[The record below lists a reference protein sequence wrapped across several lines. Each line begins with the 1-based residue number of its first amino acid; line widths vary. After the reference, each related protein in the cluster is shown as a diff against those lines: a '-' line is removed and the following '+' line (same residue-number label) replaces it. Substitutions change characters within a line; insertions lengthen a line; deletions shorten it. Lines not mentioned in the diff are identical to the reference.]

1 MTTTVTVLECQRAYA
16 AAMASG
22 KTTEMTERAK
32 QEDKATH
39 AELNRLR
46 AKPGNDECFDCT
58 AQKPGWAVLPWGV
71 YVCIDCAQVHRNLGR
86 HISQTKAI
94 NTGTYLWYPHELRV
108 MREVGNVRAA
118 RAFAGA
124 PAKPSR
130 DASAATKMAHAR
142 DKYELRK
149 FGPVY
154 AAPAAAEESRMTK
167 AAVQP
172 AAVQPAA
179 VQPAAVQPAA
189 VQPVAVQ
196 PVATAK
202 KARPSGLA
210 HAKKV
215 PGASKELAIPDLISL
230 DAVVAVVPPLV
241 PMTPAPA
248 ELWQAFADVGATAVP
263 EEEGP
268 AFDNATPPGGDAV
281 TAAWDQKKAAVLSLF
296 PGASTGCHTQ
306 EQQRVATGSMESAS
320 FFAAYGL

>member
-154 AAPAAAEESRMTK
+154 AAPATPSAAAEQPRMTR
-167 AAVQP
+167 
-172 AAVQPAA
+172 
-179 VQPAAVQPAA
+179 AA

-196 PVATAK
+196 PVAVQPVGTAK

-215 PGASKELAIPDLISL
+215 PGASKEPAIPDLISL
-230 DAVVAVVPPLV
+230 DAVPAVVPPLV

-248 ELWQAFADVGATAVP
+248 EFWQAFADVGATAVP
-263 EEEGP
+263 EEDVWP
-268 AFDNATPPGGDAV
+268 AFDKATPPRDDAV

-306 EQQRVATGSMESAS
+306 EQQRIATSSTESAS